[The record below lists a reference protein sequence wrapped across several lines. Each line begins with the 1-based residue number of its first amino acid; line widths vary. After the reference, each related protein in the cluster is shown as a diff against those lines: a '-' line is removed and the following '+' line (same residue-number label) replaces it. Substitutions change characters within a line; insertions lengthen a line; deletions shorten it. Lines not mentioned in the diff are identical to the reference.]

1 MKTVRCMGLGTT
13 VLVAFVMAALARGE
27 TPTGASGHQNQIW
40 GSVHTEDRSTV
51 NIFDKEVTVLIR
63 KYHPKKL
70 GRIIAFGAL
79 RSGGHYVV
87 NMGDLP
93 AGKYVVQVDPG
104 GSEYGGGERVV
115 SYPGNGGSVNQDWTL
130 YLGRGAIPSGE

>member
-1 MKTVRCMGLGTT
+1 MKTCRCMALATT

-27 TPTGASGHQNQIW
+27 TPGGASAHRNQIW

-70 GRIIAFGAL
+70 GRIIAYGAV
-79 RSGGHYVV
+79 SGGHYAVS
-87 NMGDLP
+87 MGDLP
-93 AGKYVVQVDPG
+93 AGNHVVHADPG
-104 GSEYGGGERVV
+104 GS
-115 SYPGNGGSVNQDWTL
+115 SC
-130 YLGRGAIPSGE
+130 RG

>member
-1 MKTVRCMGLGTT
+1 MKTYRCMALATT
-13 VLVAFVMAALARGE
+13 VLVAFVMVTLARGE
-27 TPTGASGHQNQIW
+27 TPAGAAAHQNQIW

-70 GRIIAFGAL
+70 GRIIAFGAV
-79 RSGGHYVV
+79 SGGHYAV

-115 SYPGNGGSVNQDWTL
+115 SYSGNGGSVNQDWTL
-130 YLGRGAIPSGE
+130 YLGRGAIPSEE

>member
-1 MKTVRCMGLGTT
+1 MKTYRCMALATT

-27 TPTGASGHQNQIW
+27 TPAGAAAHQNQIW

-63 KYHPKKL
+63 KYHPKRL
-70 GRIIAFGAL
+70 GRIIAFSAVN
-79 RSGGHYVV
+79 GGHYAV

-115 SYPGNGGSVNQDWTL
+115 SYSGNGGSVNQDWTL
-130 YLGRGAIPSGE
+130 YMGRGAIPSEE

>member
-1 MKTVRCMGLGTT
+1 MKMSRCMALSTT
-13 VLVAFVMAALARGE
+13 VLVAFFMAALARGE
-27 TPTGASGHQNQIW
+27 TPAGASAHQNQIW

-70 GRIIAFGAL
+70 GRIIAFGAV
-79 RSGGHYVV
+79 SGGQYTV

-93 AGKYVVQVDPG
+93 AGKYVIQVDPG

-115 SYPGNGGSVNQDWTL
+115 SYSGNGGSV
-130 YLGRGAIPSGE
+130 GRQPRLAFRCPRA

>member
-1 MKTVRCMGLGTT
+1 MYGSEYDCVGCLLHGSAGT
-13 VLVAFVMAALARGE
+13 RGD
-27 TPTGASGHQNQIW
+27 PAGASAHQNQIW

-70 GRIIAFGAL
+70 GRIIAFGAV
-79 RSGGHYVV
+79 SGGQYTV

-93 AGKYVVQVDPG
+93 AGKYVIQVDPG

-115 SYPGNGGSVNQDWTL
+115 SYSGNGGSVNQDWTL
-130 YLGRGAIPSGE
+130 YLGRGAIPSEE